1 LRTEAVVVGA
11 GPAGLIAA
19 REMARSGVS
28 VRVLEE
34 HERIGEPNHCAG
46 VLSVE
51 GLQRLGVEPSRDF
64 IQHEVRGGRAYSPDG
79 QEIRITGSRT
89 RAYVVDRAAFDRHL
103 ANLASEEGAEIETGT
118 RVTELKQKRGRVVG
132 AVAAG
137 KEFECEVVIDAEGIG
152 GRLAR
157 TVGLPSPNTGVLR
170 GVNAEVSGVELEPHF
185 VEVWMGEEIA
195 PGFFAWVIPLT
206 DGGARC
212 GLACSEGDPVSR
224 LSHFLGRRF
233 GEVEYSK
240 PVVWPVNTG
249 GPVERTYGDG
259 ILLVGD
265 VAGQAKPTTGGGV
278 VIGGLCALEA
288 ASTAVEAL
296 HVGYS
301 SSASLR
307 LYEGLWRRKYG
318 REFSSMLAA
327 RRFVNRLSDGRLNR
341 MFDAVRGA
349 GLEGAL
355 EDLVDEGDMDLQS
368 GVMMSALGHPGLL
381 RALVSTA
388 GRVALAE
395 LRGLFNL

>member
-19 REMARSGVS
+19 REMARSGVT

-34 HERIGEPNHCAG
+34 HEWIGEPNHCAG

-51 GLQRLGVEPSRDF
+51 GLQRLGVEPSNDF

-103 ANLASEEGAEIETGT
+103 ARLASDEGAEVETGS
-118 RVTELKQKRGRVVG
+118 RVTELKQKKGRVVG
-132 AVAAG
+132 VATPRG
-137 KEFECEVVIDAEGIG
+137 VVECEVVIDAEGIG

-157 TVGLPSPNTGVLR
+157 SLGLPRPSKGILK
-170 GVNAEVSGVELEPHF
+170 GVNVEVAGVELEPHN
-185 VEVWMGEEIA
+185 VEVWTGEDLA
-195 PGFFAWVIPLT
+195 PGLFAWVIPLPN
-206 DGGARC
+206 GGARC

-224 LSHFLGRRF
+224 LNHFLSRRF
-233 GEVEYSK
+233 GEVERSK
-240 PVVWPVNTG
+240 PITWPVNTG
-249 GPVERTYGDG
+249 GAVERTYGDG

-288 ASTAVEAL
+288 AATAVEAL
-296 HVGYS
+296 QIGYS

-318 REFSSMLAA
+318 RELSSMLAA

-355 EDLVDEGDMDLQS
+355 VELVEEGDMDLQS

>member
-19 REMARSGVS
+19 REMARSGVT

-34 HERIGEPNHCAG
+34 HEWIGEPNHCAG

-51 GLQRLGVEPSRDF
+51 GLQRLGVEPSKDF

-103 ANLASEEGAEIETGT
+103 ARLASDEGAEVETGS
-118 RVTELKQKRGRVVG
+118 RVTELKLKKGRVVG
-132 AVAAG
+132 AATPRGVV
-137 KEFECEVVIDAEGIG
+137 ECEVVIDAEGIG

-157 TVGLPSPNTGVLR
+157 SLGLPRPSKGILK
-170 GVNAEVSGVELEPHF
+170 GVNVEVAEVELEPHN
-185 VEVWMGEEIA
+185 VEVWTGEDLA
-195 PGFFAWVIPLT
+195 PGLFAWVIPLP

-212 GLACSEGDPVSR
+212 GLACNEGDPVSR
-224 LSHFLGRRF
+224 LNHFLGRRF
-233 GEVEYSK
+233 GEVECSK
-240 PVVWPVNTG
+240 PITWPVNTG

-288 ASTAVEAL
+288 AATAVEAL
-296 HVGYS
+296 QIGYS

-318 REFSSMLAA
+318 RELSSMLAA

-355 EDLVDEGDMDLQS
+355 VELVEEGDMDLQS